1 MEVRVGI
8 RNIARELAF
17 ESNES
22 AEKVQEAV
30 SAGLAENGLISLKDD
45 HGRVLMVPSDALG
58 YVEVGVQEKS
68 KVGFGSA

>member
-1 MEVRVGI
+1 VEVRVGI
-8 RNIARELAF
+8 RNIARELTF

-22 AEKVQEAV
+22 AEKVQAAV
-30 SAGLAENGLISLKDD
+30 SAGLSDGGFISLKDD
-45 HGRVLMVPSDALG
+45 HGRVLMVPADALG